1 MPLVRSEAVNQ
12 IEYDPEGRVLFV
24 EFHDTGWYSYA
35 GVPPEVH
42 EELMTARSIGTYFNQ
57 RIRNHY
63 PETKIVSFDLHGPG
77 SVRRGSP
84 RRHR

>member
-1 MPLVRSEAVNQ
+1 MPLVKSEAINQ
-12 IEYDPEGRVLFV
+12 IEYDAESCTLFI

-57 RIRNHY
+57 KIRNVY
-63 PETKIVSFDLHGPG
+63 PETKIVSCDLQGPG
-77 SVRRGSP
+77 SVRRGPP
-84 RRHR
+84 RRNR

>member
-1 MPLVRSEAVNQ
+1 MPLVKSEAINQ
-12 IEYDPEGRVLFV
+12 IEYDPEGRVLFI

-42 EELMTARSIGTYFNQ
+42 EELMTARSIGAYFNQ

-63 PETKIVSFDLHGPG
+63 PETKVVSFDLQGPG
-77 SVRRGSP
+77 SVPPGSSRRN
-84 RRHR
+84 R